1 MSEGV
6 PPLPARMDDLDLAF
20 WVDDSDDMIE
30 VRHES
35 TGEGPAERRRE
46 AGRHFI
52 DLVDLS
58 DLDEA
63 EMMQDEMGSGVQVLE
78 YLNANVDAAQIAFA
92 EQARVETE
100 AQLADIAAQLQ
111 GGESKGGSW
120 DFESRS
126 WDFDDVDIEFFLMLN
141 EDASTESTRCAGDL
155 LCAGVWQRL
164 TQVCGCG
171 REIAR
176 LEEQDNIVDAVASRT
191 CRDERI
197 QSDTLAS
204 GPCVFDDLHSI
215 NVFLMLNEDAN
226 MESAR

>member
-1 MSEGV
+1 MNEGV

-30 VRHES
+30 VRHVS
-35 TGEGPAERRRE
+35 TGEGPGERRRE
-46 AGRHFI
+46 AERHFV
-52 DLVDLS
+52 DPVDLS

-63 EMMQDEMGSGVQVLE
+63 EMMQGEMGSSVQG
-78 YLNANVDAAQIAFA
+78 YLDANYDAAQIAFA

-111 GGESKGGSW
+111 EGEAKGGSW

-126 WDFDDVDIEFFLMLN
+126 WDFDDVDIEFFLMVN

-155 LCAGVWQRL
+155 LCADVWQRL

-171 REIAR
+171 REIAL

-204 GPCVFDDLHSI
+204 GPYVFDDLHSI